1 MIREV
6 SETLSLSN
14 EPDKLANMALDTVA
28 QVLGVDCCWI
38 QTISDRKH
46 KKLNLAAE
54 RGFSPEMR
62 QEIGTMD
69 LSHSFSEQI
78 IGLGHKIIIP
88 DLNNDGLYGIPS
100 FKNTGYRWLVAVPLM
115 TYRAHGILGTAS
127 RNRKLLK
134 KETAELIMTIAGMI
148 ATSLSKASAFHRPP
162 APEKPAL
169 EPVRQIKEALSIQID
184 TAGDQAKEV
193 NKDPKTPEKK
203 AAAELTQ
210 HIKEEPEKAVKKPAP
225 ELTEQP
231 KESKK
236 LDRKPVINPIG
247 QQQEIVTVKRL
258 KEELKTIENK
268 HQTPLKTKVP
278 EAITPHKAKDEVNAP
293 AKDEVN
299 APAKPAKHADSAFHS
314 HARKMEQFRKS
325 HH

>member
-1 MIREV
+1 LVFRGLTINNKNVFATIREV

-88 DLNNDGLYGIPS
+88 DLSNDGLYGIPS
-100 FKNTGYRWLVAVPLM
+100 FKNTGYKWLVAVPLM

-134 KETAELIMTIAGMI
+134 KETADLIMTIAGII
-148 ATSLSKASAFHRPP
+148 ATSLSKAHFSRLTT
-162 APEKPAL
+162 APEKPAS
-169 EPVRQIKEALSIQID
+169 EPVRKIKEEHKIQVI
-184 TAGDQAKEV
+184 ASGEPAQAVKKEL
-193 NKDPKTPEKK
+193 KTPEKK
-203 AAAELTQ
+203 VAAELTQ
-210 HIKEEPEKAVKKPAP
+210 QIKEEPKKAEKTP
-225 ELTEQP
+225 EA
-231 KESKK
+231 
-236 LDRKPVINPIG
+236 PVIIK
-247 QQQEIVTVKRL
+247 TVDDS
-258 KEELKTIENK
+258 T
-268 HQTPLKTKVP
+268 
-278 EAITPHKAKDEVNAP
+278 
-293 AKDEVN
+293 
-299 APAKPAKHADSAFHS
+299 PAKPAKHADGAFHS
-314 HARKMEQFRKS
+314 HARKMELFRKS
-325 HH
+325 HR